1 MNLEVDFLI
10 DFFNKYSGKESKEEM
25 GEQDAATPSSPSS
38 GGGGGNIP
46 KWEDSYPIKVG
57 KANPRMKSG
66 QKWETGID
74 RTGPANKIW

>member
-1 MNLEVDFLI
+1 MNLDVDFLI

-25 GEQDAATPSSPSS
+25 EEQETAAAAPSS
-38 GGGGGNIP
+38 GGGGNIP

-66 QKWETGID
+66 QKWETGVD

>member
-1 MNLEVDFLI
+1 MNLDVDNI
-10 DFFNKYSGKESKEEM
+10 IMFFDKLAGQESTDKEEM
-25 GEQDAATPSSPSS
+25 EEQETAAPSSST
-38 GGGGGNIP
+38 GGGSIP
-46 KWEDSYPIKVG
+46 KWADSYPIKVG

>member
-1 MNLEVDFLI
+1 MNLDVNNI
-10 DFFNKYSGKESKEEM
+10 IMFFDKLAGQESTDKEEM
-25 GEQDAATPSSPSS
+25 EEQERREPSSST
-38 GGGGGNIP
+38 GGGSIP
-46 KWEDSYPIKVG
+46 KWADSYPIKVG